1 MRFRREGARK
11 FIRYTTDKY
20 PDSLLFGD
28 CGAFTYRNQKVPPYT
43 PVDTMKFYAE
53 AGFSHGCSV
62 DHIIF
67 DFDEGRGRAREEMPE
82 TILDRYDQIGK
93 ASCRERVCQYV

>member
-1 MRFRREGARK
+1 
-11 FIRYTTDKY
+11 
-20 PDSLLFGD
+20 
-28 CGAFTYRNQKVPPYT
+28 
-43 PVDTMKFYAE
+43 MKFYAE

-82 TILDRYDQIGK
+82 TILDRYDLTLQLASEFHAESKRLRSFTPLGVIQGWSATSMAWAANQLVHMGYDYHAEIGS
-93 ASCRERVCQYV
+93 ASCRRR